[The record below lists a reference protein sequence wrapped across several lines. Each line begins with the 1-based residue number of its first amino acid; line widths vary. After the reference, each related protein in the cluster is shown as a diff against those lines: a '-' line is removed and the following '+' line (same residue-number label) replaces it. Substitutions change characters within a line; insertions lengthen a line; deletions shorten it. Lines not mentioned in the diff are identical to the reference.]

1 MENLGFN
8 LFDAVVV
15 GLIILLSLKGLLSGF
30 TKELFN
36 AIGLI
41 GGLFVASY
49 YKKDLAIY
57 LHDNFLNNLSMPLLE
72 LLSLLAIFIAIF
84 IVAKVVYKIIESIS
98 SNDYLSGASRLGGML
113 VKMITLFFVFSLIVF
128 GLSSKPQV
136 VNKFKNTLENSK
148 LYPLLKSSGAL
159 ILNTSDEILNSPT
172 TKEKNSTNS
181 EQKAVTPTQEENKTK
196 EVTPSNDTNTTES
209 KEQNGANTTEPKEQK
224 EVVAPKTS
232 ESNKSSIEN
241 EDNIT
246 NSSTI
251 KTEEAN
257 KTNDMSSESN
267 STNQD

>member
-1 MENLGFN
+1 MDNLGFN

-49 YKKDLAIY
+49 YKKDLANY
-57 LHDNFLNNLSMPLLE
+57 LHDNFLNTLSMPLLE

-84 IVAKVVYKIIESIS
+84 IVAKLLYKIIESVS

-113 VKMITLFFVFSLIVF
+113 IKMITLFFVFSLIVF

-159 ILNTSDEILNSPT
+159 ILNANDEIVNSSA
-172 TKEKNSTNS
+172 TKENNSTNS

-196 EVTPSNDTNTTES
+196 EVKPNNDTNKTES
-209 KEQNGANTTEPKEQK
+209 KEQNEA
-224 EVVAPKTS
+224 VATKTS
-232 ESNKSSIEN
+232 ENNKSSIEN
-241 EDNIT
+241 ESNVT
-246 NSSTI
+246 NNAT
-251 KTEEAN
+251 TNEAN
-257 KTNDMSSESN
+257 KTNDMPSESN
-267 STNQD
+267 NTSQD